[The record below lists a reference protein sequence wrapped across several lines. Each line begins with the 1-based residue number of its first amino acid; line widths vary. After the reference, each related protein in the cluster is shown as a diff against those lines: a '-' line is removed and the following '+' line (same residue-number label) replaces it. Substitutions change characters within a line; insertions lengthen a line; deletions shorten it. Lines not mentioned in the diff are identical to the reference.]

1 MECTTTP
8 HRASQPQSTGRRQST
23 EQCAAGP
30 TRGSRPMPSP
40 SAPSRL
46 SPGVGPQ
53 KRKADI
59 WATEPSRSTISA
71 MIQNRFSPALHH
83 ARLAGSSTSRLRPA
97 LLRSVETSS
106 PVSAPRHSKPCRAI
120 PASVAAMKRRSPFK
134 ASVAGGK
141 VAGLGVMEAHLRQET
156 SWPNQALQPTCN
168 PSLRSGPHAAELG
181 RWASKAKS

>member
-1 MECTTTP
+1 MLIFARKP
-8 HRASQPQSTGRRQST
+8 R
-23 EQCAAGP
+23 GP
-30 TRGSRPMPSP
+30 TRRCSRRATLRF
-40 SAPSRL
+40 APGRTRL
-46 SPGVGPQ
+46 SLGVGLQ
-53 KRKADI
+53 KRKADFR
-59 WATEPSRSTISA
+59 AMESSRSIISA
-71 MIQNRFSPALHH
+71 MIQNSFPPALHH

-141 VAGLGVMEAHLRQET
+141 VAGLGVMEARPRQET

-168 PSLRSGPHAAELG
+168 PPLRSGLHAAELR
-181 RWASKAKS
+181 RWAQGRAQ

>member
-1 MECTTTP
+1 MSFALT
-8 HRASQPQSTGRRQST
+8 RASSRRPRLR
-23 EQCAAGP
+23 CAPA
-30 TRGSRPMPSP
+30 RP
-40 SAPSRL
+40 RL
-46 SPGVGPQ
+46 KLSVGPQ
-53 KRKADI
+53 KRKADFR
-59 WATEPSRSTISA
+59 AMESSRSTISA

-83 ARLAGSSTSRLRPA
+83 ARLARSSTSRLRPA

-120 PASVAAMKRRSPFK
+120 PASVAAMTCRIPFK

-141 VAGLGVMEAHLRQET
+141 VAGQAVVEAHHRQET

-168 PSLRSGPHAAELG
+168 PSLRYGPHAAELR